1 MVDFGVGLAPTE
13 PLKKVAW
20 IARTAEVLGF
30 KYIVHADQ
38 RFRGE
43 KDVFVTLTADALNTE
58 KIMLG
63 PCISDPY
70 SRIPGMLATAIG
82 SLDEVSGGRAILTLG
97 VGGSGFEELH
107 IAREHPNTAVKEAFH
122 IIRGL
127 LKGEEV
133 TFKGKMFQV
142 TKAKMN
148 FECRKDIPM
157 FIASRSPMNLELAGQ
172 VADGALLASYAS
184 EDQLR
189 YAIKKVEAG
198 ARKSKRALRDIKL
211 IAWLYASISED
222 SSEAVANVRPFVTQA
237 LLNTS
242 PEMYPVMF
250 RGFKQD
256 VASFILDCRK
266 TGGKTRA
273 NQDRKYLTDEV
284 IRRFSVAGTSE
295 ECIEKL
301 RGVAKLGIDTI
312 WLRPF
317 SAPFSESNHEKVI
330 IPFAEKVLPYV

>member
-1 MVDFGVGLAPTE
+1 M
-13 PLKKVAW
+13 
-20 IARTAEVLGF
+20 
-30 KYIVHADQ
+30 
-38 RFRGE
+38 
-43 KDVFVTLTADALNTE
+43 
-58 KIMLG
+58 
-63 PCISDPY
+63 
-70 SRIPGMLATAIG
+70 
-82 SLDEVSGGRAILTLG
+82 LTLG

-127 LKGEEV
+127 LNGEEV
-133 TFKGKMFQV
+133 TFKGEMFQV

-198 ARKSKRALRDIKL
+198 AKKSGRTLKDIKL
-211 IAWLYASISED
+211 IAWLYASISEN

-250 RGFKQD
+250 RGFEQD
-256 VASFILDCRK
+256 VTSFILDCRK
-266 TGGKTRA
+266 TGDKKRA

-284 IRRFSVAGTSE
+284 IRRFSVAGTPE

-301 RGVAKLGIDTI
+301 RGVAKLGIETI